1 MSAQLLQQAQALLT
15 SSGQAV
21 ANWLEQLPGG
31 ESDEWQQPVG
41 LLVALALFGSLLV
54 SLGDNGYEALN
65 KPITEVRIN
74 GPARHLNREQF
85 GEALAQEL
93 SQSYL
98 LRLDVNSL
106 QERIEEEPWI
116 RRASVEL
123 KWPGAVELQI
133 QEEVPVAR
141 WGDKGLLNQQ
151 GDIFWPELKAEYRGL
166 PQLSGP
172 ARDTAKVMARFHE
185 LNQLLRQVGLNIEG
199 LQLEARGAWT
209 LMLDN
214 GIRVIVGRQAEEERL
229 ARFLKV
235 YQAQLAERA
244 ADIEQVDIRYSNG
257 IAVRW
262 RPAVA
267 NDEKQINDGN
277 GQ

>member
-1 MSAQLLQQAQALLT
+1 MSAQLLQQAQALLA
-15 SSGQAV
+15 SSGQAA
-21 ANWLEQLPGG
+21 ANWLEQVSSG
-31 ESDEWQQPVG
+31 ESDEWVQP
-41 LLVALALFGSLLV
+41 AWTLAVLAIFGGVLI
-54 SLGDNGYEALN
+54 SLGNNSVEALN
-65 KPITEVRIN
+65 KPITEVQIH
-74 GPARHLNREQF
+74 GEVRHLDRQHF
-85 GEALAQEL
+85 GETLAQEL
-93 SQSYL
+93 TQSRL
-98 LRLDVNSL
+98 LGLDVNSL
-106 QERIEEEPWI
+106 RERVEEEPWI

-123 KWPGAVELQI
+123 KWPGAVNLHI

-185 LNQLLRQVGLNIEG
+185 LNQLLRQAGLNIEA

-209 LMLDN
+209 LILDN
-214 GIRVIVGRQAEEERL
+214 GIRVIVGRQAEEGRL

-235 YQAQLAERA
+235 YQAQLADRA

>member
-21 ANWLEQLPGG
+21 ANWLEKLPGG
-31 ESDEWQQPVG
+31 ESDEWQQPVA

-54 SLGDNGYEALN
+54 NVGDNSYKALN

-116 RRASVEL
+116 RRASVAL

-172 ARDTAKVMARFHE
+172 ARDTAKVMTRFHE